1 MQRSIG
7 RPKNILNF
15 KKDFMK
21 RNILKVWIFLLTGIP
36 FIISCSNGRQS
47 NDPVEKKIDALLL
60 DMTLE
65 EKVGQMTQI
74 TIGVFYKD
82 NMLDKEKLKEYVTE
96 YGVGSILNAPTV
108 DGMSQAIS
116 LEQWNSLI
124 TLIQQD
130 ALTTRL
136 RIPVLY
142 GVDAIHG
149 ATYIKGS
156 TLFPHNIGMA
166 ATRNRRLVWH
176 AARVTAMEV
185 RASGVR
191 WNFDPV
197 LGVGRQPL
205 WSRFE
210 ETFGEDPFLVK
221 VMGKVAIKGYE
232 EQGLKTPLSVASCAK
247 HYLGYPVPVSGKDRT
262 PAVIPEVMLRQ
273 IFLPPFRVAVG
284 QNVSTVMVNS
294 GSINGVPVHASRY
307 LITDVLKNE
316 LGFQGLVVTD
326 WEDIIALWKQH
337 HVARN
342 NKEAVMM
349 AVNAGIDMSMV
360 PYDLSFYHDLIALV
374 KEGKVPESRI
384 DDAVRRILRVKYRL
398 GLFDDPFPEPEAM
411 ANFGKAGYKT
421 LALRAAEETM
431 TLLKNDTLQGRPV
444 LPLKKGMKLLVAGP
458 AVNSL
463 ATLHGSWSYCWQ
475 GTIDSLYPKAT
486 KTIREALKNIA
497 GKKNIITV
505 APPHFGKIT
514 PRHIAALRKKAPQVD
529 VIVLCLGENAYA
541 ESPGSIDDLTLPED
555 QLALARAA
563 IATGK
568 PVVLVLTEGRP
579 RIIRE
584 IVPGM
589 NAILMAYRP
598 ASEGANAIARTL
610 FGENNPSG
618 RLPFSYPRYT
628 GNIIPY
634 DAPVRTEKYYKP
646 QWPFGYGLSYTTFAV
661 SDLTISRDTL
671 SFSDTLKVSVKITN
685 KGNRAGKYS
694 VELYVKDY
702 TATITPPMKR
712 LRAFKKVTVK
722 AGESEIVGFRLKK
735 PDFSF
740 IGADLESHQEPGRM
754 AVMIDGLQKEFYV
767 KK

>member
-1 MQRSIG
+1 MRYH
-7 RPKNILNF
+7 
-15 KKDFMK
+15 
-21 RNILKVWIFLLTGIP
+21 ILKVAFLMVGVLLVIACNTSMTGD
-36 FIISCSNGRQS
+36 
-47 NDPVEKKIDALLL
+47 DPVENKVNALLSE
-60 DMTLE
+60 MTLE

-74 TIGVFYKD
+74 TIGVFYND
-82 NMLDKEKLKEYVTE
+82 NILDKEKLKEYISK

-124 TLIQQD
+124 TLIQRD
-130 ALTTRL
+130 AMNTRL
-136 RIPVLY
+136 KIPVLY

-166 ATRNRRLVWH
+166 AARNRRLVNH
-176 AARVTAMEV
+176 VAHVTAMEV

-221 VMGKVAIKGYE
+221 VMGKLAIKGYE
-232 EQGLKTPLSVASCAK
+232 GQGLESPLSVASCAK
-247 HYLGYPVPVSGKDRT
+247 HYIGYPVPQSGKDRT
-262 PAVIPEVMLRQ
+262 PAVIPEYQLRQ
-273 IFLPPFRVAVG
+273 IFLPPFRVAIQQG
-284 QNVSTVMVNS
+284 ASTVMINS
-294 GSINGVPVHASRY
+294 GSVNGVPVHASKY
-307 LITDVLKNE
+307 LITDALKGE
-316 LGFQGLVVTD
+316 LGFEGLVVTD

-374 KEGKVPESRI
+374 KEGKVSEERI
-384 DDAVRRILRVKYRL
+384 NDAVRRILRIKYRL
-398 GLFDDPFPEPEAM
+398 GLFEDPFPEPEAL
-411 ANFGKAGYKT
+411 ANFGKQGYRT
-421 LALRAAEETM
+421 LALRIAEETM
-431 TLLKNDTLQGRPV
+431 TLLKNDTLQGHPV
-444 LPLKKGMKLLVAGP
+444 LPLKKGTRLLLAGP

-463 ATLHGSWSYCWQ
+463 AALHGSWSYCWQ
-475 GTIDSLYPKAT
+475 GTIDSLYPEVT
-486 KTIREALKNIA
+486 KNIRQA
-497 GKKNIITV
+497 LEELNGRKNVISV

-514 PRHIAALRKKAPQVD
+514 ARDIDVMRKKARNVD
-529 VIVLCLGENAYA
+529 AIVLCLGENAYA
-541 ESPGSIDDLTLPED
+541 ESPGSINDLTLPED
-555 QLALARAA
+555 QLSLARAA
-563 IATGK
+563 AATGK
-568 PVVLVLTEGRP
+568 PVILVLTEGRP

-584 IVPGM
+584 IVPSM

-598 ASEGANAIARTL
+598 GSKGAEAIANTL
-610 FGENNPSG
+610 LGRSNPSG

-634 DAPVRTEKYYKP
+634 DAPVREGKYYDP
-646 QWPFGYGLSYTTFAV
+646 QWPFGYGLSYTRFAITGFT
-661 SDLTISRDTL
+661 LSRDTL
-671 SFSDTLKVSVKITN
+671 TFSDTLSVSVEVTN
-685 KGNRAGKYS
+685 QGERAGKYS
-694 VELYVKDY
+694 VEVYVKDY
-702 TATITPPMKR
+702 TASVIPPVKR
-712 LRAFKKVTVK
+712 LRAFRKIYLEPGTSTTVN
-722 AGESEIVGFRLKK
+722 FHLKK

-740 IGADLESHQEPGRM
+740 VGTDLMGHQEPGRM
-754 AVMIDGLQKEFYV
+754 AVIVGDMKKDFYL

>member
-1 MQRSIG
+1 M
-7 RPKNILNF
+7 F
-15 KKDFMK
+15 
-21 RNILKVWIFLLTGIP
+21 
-36 FIISCSNGRQS
+36 ISCRTSVTGD
-47 NDPVEKKIDALLL
+47 DPVENKVNALLSE
-60 DMTLE
+60 MTLE

-74 TIGVFYKD
+74 TIGVFYND
-82 NMLDKEKLKEYVTE
+82 NILDKEKLKEYISK

-124 TLIQQD
+124 TLIQRD
-130 ALTTRL
+130 AMNTRL
-136 RIPVLY
+136 KIPVLY

-166 ATRNRRLVWH
+166 AARNRSLVRH
-176 AARVTAMEV
+176 VARVTAMEV

-221 VMGKVAIKGYE
+221 AMGKLAIKGYE
-232 EQGLKTPLSVASCAK
+232 GQGLESPLSVASCAK
-247 HYLGYPVPVSGKDRT
+247 HYIGYPVPQSGKDRT
-262 PAVIPEVMLRQ
+262 PAVIPEYQLRQ
-273 IFLPPFRVAVG
+273 IFLPPFRVAIQQG
-284 QNVSTVMVNS
+284 ASTVMINS
-294 GSINGVPVHASRY
+294 GSVNGVPVHASKY
-307 LITDVLKNE
+307 LITDVLKGE
-316 LGFQGLVVTD
+316 LGFEGLVVTD

-374 KEGKVPESRI
+374 KEGKVSEERI

-398 GLFDDPFPEPEAM
+398 GLFEDPFPEPEALT
-411 ANFGKAGYKT
+411 NFGKQGYRN
-421 LALRAAEETM
+421 LALRIAEETM
-431 TLLKNDTLQGRPV
+431 TLLKNDTLHGHPV
-444 LPLKKGMKLLVAGP
+444 LPLKKGTKLLLAGP

-463 ATLHGSWSYCWQ
+463 AALHGSWSYCWQ

-486 KTIREALKNIA
+486 KNIRQALEELDGRKNVIS
-497 GKKNIITV
+497 V

-514 PRHIAALRKKAPQVD
+514 TGDIDAVRKKARNVD
-529 VIVLCLGENAYA
+529 AIVLCLGEDAYA
-541 ESPGSIDDLTLPED
+541 ESPGSINDLTLPED
-555 QLALARAA
+555 QLSLARAA
-563 IATGK
+563 AATGK
-568 PVVLVLTEGRP
+568 PVILVLTEGRP
-579 RIIRE
+579 RIIRD
-584 IVPGM
+584 IVPSM

-598 ASEGANAIARTL
+598 GSKGAEAIANTL
-610 FGENNPSG
+610 FGRSDPSG

-634 DAPVRTEKYYKP
+634 DAPVREGKYYDP
-646 QWPFGYGLSYTTFAV
+646 QWPFGYGLSYTRFAITGFTV
-661 SDLTISRDTL
+661 SRDTL
-671 SFSDTLKVSVKITN
+671 TFSDTLFVSVHVTN
-685 KGNRAGKYS
+685 QGKRAGKYS
-694 VELYVKDY
+694 IDLFVKDY
-702 TATITPPMKR
+702 TASVIPPVKR
-712 LRAFKKVTVK
+712 LRAFRKIYLEPGASMTVN
-722 AGESEIVGFRLKK
+722 FHLRR

-740 IGADLESHQEPGRM
+740 VGTDLERHQEPGRM
-754 AVMIDGLQKEFYV
+754 AVIVGDMKKDFYL